1 MLFER
6 LPKIVKGESK
16 EIMTGLVD
24 NLFSAF
30 RENILSDADWMSS
43 ETKVQALDKL
53 EKITS
58 NIAFPDWINEE
69 DAVNEKYA
77 TLEVSESYVGTRRS
91 GKEWQQREWWS
102 LLNEPV
108 DKGGQLILFS
118 INIIFSK
125 ECGSPDR
132 LLLTPSTPRPS
143 TQ

>member
-1 MLFER
+1 
-6 LPKIVKGESK
+6 
-16 EIMTGLVD
+16 MTGLVD

-77 TLEVSESYVGTRRS
+77 TLEVSESYIGTRRS
-91 GKEWQQREWWS
+91 GREWQQREWWS
-102 LLNEPV
+102 LLNGPV
-108 DKGGQLILFS
+108 DKGRQLIKLEL
-118 INIIFSK
+118 NLIFKK
-125 ECGSPDR
+125 ECGSLDLQLSMR
-132 LLLTPSTPRPS
+132 FTLLLSTPSLSPLASFSPHFS
-143 TQ
+143 AKI